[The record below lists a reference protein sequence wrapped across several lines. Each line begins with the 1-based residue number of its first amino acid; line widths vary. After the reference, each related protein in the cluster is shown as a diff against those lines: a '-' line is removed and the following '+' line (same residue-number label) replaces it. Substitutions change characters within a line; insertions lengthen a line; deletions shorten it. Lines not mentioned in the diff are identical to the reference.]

1 LPAPYLNSTYLIFM
15 NFNFGIVLYYGL
27 GIPLGL
33 TLDMI
38 IYIWLYVY
46 ISINIRYKILPIL
59 KDIDYIGIVLKYPY
73 VILRIILFLSIAS
86 GKNLEHQT
94 AILDYNIETPYILNS
109 SGHNPSI
116 ADLLNPSS
124 TGNPVK
130 NAGGP
135 NMNPNRFQ
143 GLGFF
148 TKDARDNIVDKLL
161 WQSDQNRQLGGNL
174 RSIYDPI
181 YSHEAT
187 LTEVEQR
194 LLAREVLAD
203 SYDGKYFVKSSGKIG
218 TRFASRP
225 DALDSLCP
233 LVTPTQ
239 EFIHY
244 VQSRN
249 QRDF

>member
-1 LPAPYLNSTYLIFM
+1 L
-15 NFNFGIVLYYGL
+15 GIELYYGFGLPLVLIL
-27 GIPLGL
+27 GI
-33 TLDMI
+33 I
-38 IYIWLYVY
+38 IYIWLYIY
-46 ISINIRYKILPIL
+46 ISTYIRDNILPIL

-73 VILRIILFLSIAS
+73 VILRIILFLNIAL
-86 GKNLEHQT
+86 GNNLDLGHQT
-94 AILDYNIETPYILNS
+94 SILDYNLETPYVLNS
-109 SGHNPSI
+109 SGRNPSI

-124 TGNPVK
+124 TGNPIR
-130 NAGGP
+130 NTGGP

-148 TKDARDNIVDKLL
+148 TNYHRDNIVDKLL
-161 WQSDQNRQLGGNL
+161 WQSDQNRLMGGNL
-174 RSIYDPI
+174 RSIYDPL

-194 LLAREVLAD
+194 FLAREVLAD
-203 SYDGKYFVKSSGKIG
+203 SYGGKYFVKSSGQIG

-225 DALDSLCP
+225 DALDSACP
-233 LVTPTQ
+233 LVTPNQ

-249 QRDF
+249 QSDF